1 MIERSENCGLPANA
15 HMGSSHAKPRFLTS
29 KNAKKGKQVKCV
41 TAKPR
46 QQTEDTA
53 RHGTA
58 LREHRE
64 AISIGQK
71 GESQV
76 GAWLSGVNVCGVQK
90 PKHKEEG
97 TFLMVAK

>member
-1 MIERSENCGLPANA
+1 
-15 HMGSSHAKPRFLTS
+15 MGSSHAKPRFLTW
-29 KNAKKGKQVKCV
+29 KNAKKRKRVKCV
-41 TAKPR
+41 TEKSR
-46 QQTEDTA
+46 RQTEDIA

-64 AISIGQK
+64 AISSGQK

-76 GAWLSGVNVCGVQK
+76 GAWLSGVNGCGVQK